1 MYDLPDRKGVKQ
13 MVIETTVSH
22 NDALLRFTQW
32 TIGFSSANGDEKIA
46 VEQLG
51 FELGKGESLGVVGE
65 SGSGK
70 TLTALSVMQLL
81 PGSANAKGEIWWKG
95 NTRLDQLSEP
105 ALNSIRGKE
114 IGMIFQ
120 EPLSS
125 LNPVMPCG
133 EQIDEVLRK
142 HLALDKKSAKQKTL
156 EWLGKVELREPERIY
171 RAYPHELSGGQR
183 QRVMIAM
190 ALCAEPELLIADEP
204 TTALDVT
211 VQRAILDLIKRL
223 QVELGI
229 AILFISHDLGVIRG
243 IADRVMVMQNGHKVE
258 EAKVA
263 QIFSNAQHPYTKG
276 LLNCRATTSEQLRR
290 LPTVQDFLSKNK
302 QELSLFMDGLKLSE
316 KEMID
321 RRDHLSSQEAIVE
334 VTDLSVWYSAQ
345 RNWLG
350 QTTEY
355 VKAVDQVSF
364 SLRRGECLGIVG
376 ESGSGKTT
384 LGKAIL
390 SLLPIRSGGVVFEGH
405 QLTSLSE
412 QELRPLRPDLQMVFQ
427 DPFSSL
433 NPKLTILQLLEEPLL
448 IHDPNKTPAIRNNR
462 ILEVLE
468 QVGLD
473 ETVLSRYPKAFSGGQ
488 RQRIGLARAL
498 LLRPKVLVCDES
510 VSALDVSVQAQVLNL
525 IKDLQDTYQFSL
537 LFISHDL
544 AVIRFIADRV
554 LVMQKGKMVEIGT
567 TDELFSA
574 PKETYTR
581 KLLDAVLD

>member
-1 MYDLPDRKGVKQ
+1 
-13 MVIETTVSH
+13 MVIETPDSYNT
-22 NDALLRFTQW
+22 ALLRFTQW
-32 TIGFSSANGDEKIA
+32 TIGFSSGNGDEKIA
-46 VEQLG
+46 VEQLE

-81 PGSANAKGEIWWKG
+81 PGSANARGEIWWKR

-105 ALNSIRGKE
+105 ALNNIRGKE

-125 LNPVMPCG
+125 LNPVMSCG

-142 HLALDKKSAKQKTL
+142 HLGFDKNSARQKTL
-156 EWLGKVELREPERIY
+156 EWLGKVELREPQRIY
-171 RAYPHELSGGQR
+171 KAYPHELSGGQR

-223 QVELGI
+223 QAELGI
-229 AILFISHDLGVIRG
+229 AILFISHDLGVIRE

-258 EAKVA
+258 DAKVA
-263 QIFSNAQHPYTKG
+263 QIFSNAHHPYTKG

-290 LPTVQDFLSKNK
+290 LPTVQDFLSKNQ
-302 QELSLFMDGLKLSE
+302 QELSVFMDDLKLSE

-390 SLLPIRSGGVVFEGH
+390 SLLTIRSGVVMFENH

>member
-1 MYDLPDRKGVKQ
+1 
-13 MVIETTVSH
+13 MVIEIPVSH

-46 VEQLG
+46 VEQLE

-81 PGSANAKGEIWWKG
+81 PGSANTTGEVWWKG
-95 NTRLDQLSEP
+95 DTRLDQLSEP
-105 ALNSIRGKE
+105 ELNSIRGKQ

-142 HLALDKKSAKQKTL
+142 HLGLDKKSARQKTL
-156 EWLGKVELREPERIY
+156 EWLGKVELREPQRIY
-171 RAYPHELSGGQR
+171 SAYPHELSGGQR

-223 QVELGI
+223 QAELGI
-229 AILFISHDLGVIRG
+229 AILFISHDLGVIRE

-258 EAKVA
+258 EAKVTA
-263 QIFSNAQHPYTKG
+263 IFSNAHHPYTKG
-276 LLNCRATTSEQLRR
+276 LLNSRATTSERLRR
-290 LPTVQDFLSKNK
+290 LPTVQDFLSKNQ
-302 QELSLFMDGLKLSE
+302 QELSVFMDDLKLSE

-321 RRDHLSSQEAIVE
+321 RRGHLSSQEAIME
-334 VTDLSVWYSAQ
+334 VTDLRVWYSV
-345 RNWLG
+345 RHNWLG
-350 QTTEY
+350 QTKEY

-390 SLLPIRSGGVVFEGH
+390 SLLPIRSGGVAFEN
-405 QLTSLSE
+405 QLLTNLSE

-448 IHDPNKTPAIRNNR
+448 IHYPNKTPTIRNNR

-544 AVIRFIADRV
+544 AVVRFIADRV

-567 TDELFSA
+567 TDELFNT
-574 PKETYTR
+574 PKEAYTR
-581 KLLDAVLD
+581 RLLDAVLD